1 MTAQV
6 HSIYDLEQDYRT
18 FSTATSDVALD
29 LGWWLPKTREFIRP
43 LVPGELCT
51 IMADTGVGKSS
62 CLQNIA
68 KSARDLDILF
78 FEMELPGTMVF
89 ERFAAMSSQL
99 PQATIEATY
108 KADCQIALLGIDH
121 IYTCDKSRLK
131 VEDMEEII
139 MGAAREKIGTL
150 PQVVMVDYIG
160 LMDSKGSSKRYERIS
175 DSAEGLKVLAKN
187 TNTIV
192 VCATQIHRKPES
204 EGQDELFLHDA
215 KDSSSIEASAGLLL
229 GAWRDP
235 EDSEIL
241 YIKILKN
248 TKGKAGEIFKCSFNG
263 ATMTITE
270 YHEASEIIAA
280 LEDMP

>member
-1 MTAQV
+1 MPTVV
-6 HSIYDLEQDYRT
+6 HSIYDLQHRYST
-18 FSTATSDVALD
+18 FATATSDVALD
-29 LGWWLPKTREFIRP
+29 LGLWLPKMREHVRP
-43 LVPGELCT
+43 LVPGELMT
-51 IMADTGVGKSS
+51 IMADTGVGKSAM
-62 CLQNIA
+62 LQNIA
-68 KSARDLDILF
+68 MSARDLDILF

-89 ERFAAMSSQL
+89 ERFASMSSSLAQS
-99 PQATIEATY
+99 TVEETY
-108 KADCQIALLGIDH
+108 RAGCKIALLGLDH

-131 VEDMEEII
+131 VEDMEGII
-139 MGAAREKIGTL
+139 MGAARDKIGTL

-160 LMDSKGSSKRYERIS
+160 LMDSKGSNKRYERIS

-192 VCATQIHRKPES
+192 ACATQIHRKPES
-204 EGQDELFLHDA
+204 EGQDELYLHDA

-241 YIKILKN
+241 LVKILKN
-248 TKGKAGEIFKCSFNG
+248 TKGRAGEIFKCQFNG

-270 YHEASEIIAA
+270 WKEKIETP
-280 LEDMP
+280 EDWTQ